1 MHRKASFFRWLT
13 PQDLSRLTQLQM
25 ISRGVVEGLSGGIHR
40 SRLVGAS
47 VDFKEHRPYVPGDE
61 VRSIDW
67 KLFGKTD
74 RLYIRQFEDETNM
87 RCVLIVDQSGSMKY
101 QNANSN
107 SVSKHD
113 YAVRLAACFAYL
125 FISQQDAAG
134 VATFDTSIRSYI
146 PPKSQPSHLQLIT
159 ELLANSTPGG
169 ETDISAVL
177 QAMTPR
183 LQKRGL
189 AMLFSDCLSDPQQ
202 LVRSLTLMKSHVRNV
217 IVCQVLDDDEWDFPF
232 QQRTMFRSLERA
244 DHSVVADPAFLR
256 QSYLDKLQQ
265 HQASLTNGF
274 RQYGIEF
281 KSVRTSENLGDVVSR
296 FLSERTAKLSMGGA

>member
-1 MHRKASFFRWLT
+1 MQRKASFFRWLS
-13 PQDLSRLTQLQM
+13 PRDLSRLTQLQM

-101 QNANSN
+101 RNRNPNSI
-107 SVSKHD
+107 SKHD

-125 FISQQDAAG
+125 FVSQQDATG
-134 VATFDTSIRSYI
+134 VATFDTTIRSYI
-146 PPKSQPSHLQLIT
+146 PPKAQPSHLQLIT
-159 ELLANSTPGG
+159 ELLANSKPGG

-177 QAMTPR
+177 QAMIPL

-189 AMLFSDCLSDPQQ
+189 AMLFSDCLSEPQQ
-202 LVRSLTLMKSHVRNV
+202 LVRSLALMKSYVRNV

-232 QQRTMFRSLERA
+232 QQRTMFRSLEHQ

-256 QSYLDKLQQ
+256 KSYLDKLQQ
-265 HQASLTNGF
+265 HQSALADGF

-281 KSVRTSENLGDVVSR
+281 KSFRTSEDLGDVVSR
-296 FLSERTAKLSMGGA
+296 FLSERTAKHPIGGA

>member
-1 MHRKASFFRWLT
+1 MHRKASFFRWFS
-13 PQDLSRLTQLQM
+13 PGDLSRLTQLQM

-101 QNANSN
+101 RNGNPN

-125 FISQQDAAG
+125 LISQQDSAG
-134 VATFDTSIRSYI
+134 VATFDTKIRSYI

-159 ELLANSTPGG
+159 ELLASSNPGG
-169 ETDISAVL
+169 ETDVGGVL
-177 QAMTPR
+177 QSMLPR

-189 AMLFSDCLSDPQQ
+189 AMLFSDCLGDPEQ
-202 LVRSLTLMKSHVRNV
+202 LIRSLALMKSQVKNV
-217 IVCQVLDDDEWDFPF
+217 VVCQVLDDDEWDFPF
-232 QQRTMFRSLERA
+232 QQRAMFRSLENTE
-244 DHSVVADPAFLR
+244 HSVVADPLALR
-256 QSYLDKLQQ
+256 KSYLDKLQN
-265 HQASLTNGF
+265 HQSALTNGL
-274 RQYGIEF
+274 RRYGVEF
-281 KSVRTSENLGDVVSR
+281 KSVRTSENLGEVVSR
-296 FLSERTAKLSMGGA
+296 FLTERTAKHSTGGA

>member
-1 MHRKASFFRWLT
+1 MQRAASILRWFSSK
-13 PQDLSRLTQLQM
+13 DLSRLTQLQM

-40 SRLVGAS
+40 SRLIGAS
-47 VDFKEHRPYVPGDE
+47 VDFKEHRPYVAGDE

-101 QNANSN
+101 QNADPQSI
-107 SVSKHD
+107 SKHD

-125 FISQQDAAG
+125 LISQQDSAG
-134 VATFDTSIRSYI
+134 VATFDTTIRNYI

-159 ELLANSTPGG
+159 ELLADSTPGG
-169 ETDISAVL
+169 ETDIGGVL
-177 QAMTPR
+177 QSMLPR

-189 AMLFSDCLSDPQQ
+189 AILFSDCLGEPQQ
-202 LVRSLTLMKSHVRNV
+202 LVRALALMKSQVRNV
-217 IVCQVLDDDEWDFPF
+217 VVCQVLDDDECDFPF
-232 QQRTMFRSLERA
+232 KQRTMFRSLEKA
-244 DHSVVADPAFLR
+244 DHTIVADPASMRRAYLEKFQTH
-256 QSYLDKLQQ
+256 QS
-265 HQASLTNGF
+265 ALTDGF

-281 KSVRTSENLGDVVSR
+281 LSVRTSESLGDVLGK
-296 FLSERTAKLSMGGA
+296 FLSERTTKQTMGGA

>member
-1 MHRKASFFRWLT
+1 MRRKASFFRWIN

-40 SRLVGAS
+40 SPLVGAS

-67 KLFGKTD
+67 KLFGKSD

-101 QNANSN
+101 QNANSTA
-107 SVSKHD
+107 VSKHD

-134 VATFDTSIRSYI
+134 VATFDTIIRSYI

-169 ETDISAVL
+169 ETDISSVL

-202 LVRSLTLMKSHVRNV
+202 LVRSLALMKSHVRNV
-217 IVCQVLDDDEWDFPF
+217 IVCQILDEDEWDFPF

-244 DHSVVADPAFLR
+244 DHSVVTDPTFLRKSYLEKLQKHQAFLT
-256 QSYLDKLQQ
+256 S
-265 HQASLTNGF
+265 GF

>member
-1 MHRKASFFRWLT
+1 MHRKASFLRWFS
-13 PQDLSRLTQLQM
+13 PGDLSRLTQLQL
-25 ISRGVVEGLSGGIHR
+25 ISRGVVEGISGGIHR
-40 SRLVGAS
+40 SRLIGAS

-101 QNANSN
+101 RNATPN

-125 FISQQDAAG
+125 LISQQDSAG
-134 VATFDTSIRSYI
+134 VATFDTVVRSYI

-159 ELLANSTPGG
+159 ELLANSNPGG
-169 ETDISAVL
+169 ETDIGSVL
-177 QAMTPR
+177 QSMLPR

-189 AMLFSDCLSDPQQ
+189 AMLFSDCLGDPQQ
-202 LVRSLTLMKSHVRNV
+202 LIQSLALMKSQVKNV
-217 IVCQVLDDDEWDFPF
+217 VVCQVLDDDEWDFPF
-232 QQRTMFRSLERA
+232 QQRTMFRSLE
-244 DHSVVADPAFLR
+244 
-256 QSYLDKLQQ
+256 
-265 HQASLTNGF
+265 N
-274 RQYGIEF
+274 
-281 KSVRTSENLGDVVSR
+281 
-296 FLSERTAKLSMGGA
+296 